1 MADESNEVSGSMTG
15 AGAEGSV
22 AAPVMSNL
30 DRKITDDFSQ
40 YTVRKDLVSEVKGN
54 ALVPSYVLEYLLSKY
69 ATTTDQESI
78 NAGVKR
84 VRDILADNYVHREEA
99 NLIQSKIREKGRYQ
113 VIDKV
118 QVALN
123 EKLDRYEATF
133 ENLGISRVVVDSIT
147 VDKNPKLL
155 VTGIWCMCTL
165 VYAYSGD
172 RDEVP
177 WRLHRLMPVQMSHDD
192 RENYLAMR
200 AKFTAGEWIDLLMQS
215 VGFNPDLFGERA
227 KLLHLV
233 RMIPFVERNYNLIE
247 LGPKGTGKSHIYSE
261 FSPHGM
267 LISGGEVTAAKLFV
281 NNANKQIGLVG
292 YWDTVAFDEFAG
304 KAKKADKAL
313 VDIMKNYMANK
324 SFSRG
329 TNVMQAEASMVFVGN
344 TSHNVPYMLKNSDL
358 FEELPVQ
365 YHDPAFL
372 DRIHYYL
379 PGWEFEQ
386 IRTEMFTSGY
396 GFVVDYL
403 AEILHNLRNVD
414 YGSAF
419 EKYFKLSPSLST
431 RDKDGVRK
439 TFSGLMKLIYPSG
452 QATPEQME
460 PLLRCAIEGR
470 KRVKGQLCRI
480 DSTMA
485 AVDFSYTRAG
495 SVEPIAVHVL
505 EEDDYPELY
514 WRGGHGE
521 VYERDGESSGVG
533 VSAARVNDV
542 DGLGAEK
549 ADSVTD
555 TVPAGDSNGS
565 VDGKPAAPVGVTRK
579 ADSANEAEAVPSVP
593 AAAAHESAS
602 LSAPARVTSLSPI
615 ESAVATA
622 KEGHVEFAE
631 SQRGATY
638 NKLFGSYVAGAKHIT
653 LKDPYIRLPYQIR
666 NLAEFLETVFT
677 YTDRS
682 DEVHVH
688 LITGCDEEYADRQID
703 NLNQVQA
710 TFGTLGITLAY
721 EFSDTG
727 HDRSI
732 VTDTGWRVTLGRGL
746 DIYQRYSDN
755 DWLNPLT
762 RQQKLRR
769 VKEFSVVYQRK

>member
-1 MADESNEVSGSMTG
+1 MADESNEVSGSLTG
-15 AGAEGSV
+15 AGAEGGV

-165 VYAYSGD
+165 VYAYSDD

-419 EKYFKLSPSLST
+419 EKYFKLSSSLST

-452 QATPEQME
+452 QATAEQME

-470 KRVKGQLCRI
+470 KRVKDQLCRI

-485 AVDFSYTRAG
+485 EVDFNYTRAG
-495 SVEPIAVHVL
+495 SIEPIAVHVL

-514 WRGGHGE
+514 WRGGYDEAG
-521 VYERDGESSGVG
+521 ERDEAASGAV
-533 VSAARVNDV
+533 VSAVFANDA
-542 DGLGAEK
+542 DGLGAEQ

-579 ADSANEAEAVPSVP
+579 ADSANEAEVVPSVP
-593 AAAAHESAS
+593 AATAHESAS
-602 LSAPARVTSLSPI
+602 LSAPAHVPSLSPI
-615 ESAVATA
+615 ERAAAAA

-631 SQRGATY
+631 SQRGATF

-703 NLNQVQA
+703 NLSQVQA
-710 TFGTLGITLAY
+710 TFGTLGITLTY

-732 VTDTGWRVTLGRGL
+732 VTDTGWRVMLGRGL

-769 VKEFSVVYQRK
+769 VKEFSVVYQRR